1 MADLKKSE
9 AHFPQL
15 PQKKQVLLL
24 FISPFPPHKKYIYF
38 LSSIYPPSFKNC
50 AKAMIIESI
59 FIFWFSQNISVPVIF
74 TKGNVK
80 GLNNDI
86 FEEENIL

>member
-1 MADLKKSE
+1 
-9 AHFPQL
+9 
-15 PQKKQVLLL
+15 
-24 FISPFPPHKKYIYF
+24 
-38 LSSIYPPSFKNC
+38 
-50 AKAMIIESI
+50 MIIESI

-86 FEEENIL
+86 FEEENVL

>member
-24 FISPFPPHKKYIYF
+24 FISPSPPTKNIYI

-86 FEEENIL
+86 FEKENIL

>member
-24 FISPFPPHKKYIYF
+24 SISPFPPTKNIYIGHFSAPPFNF

-59 FIFWFSQNISVPVIF
+59 FIF
-74 TKGNVK
+74 
-80 GLNNDI
+80 
-86 FEEENIL
+86 